1 MNVSRRRPNPRTL
14 FCQECG
20 PNPRGEFITITQY
33 PDKTEEE
40 AMRAAAVVFVNQ
52 LGEHPASSF
61 PPTGGFQQHWVE
73 VLTAERSHLF
83 CVQIQATVVT
93 FTPPVGDVRVKMSLE
108 SGIHCTWALEQHWP
122 NGEVNDLKV
131 EGPPQMAGNT
141 TYTLTSLHPNS
152 DAGWVLQLLGRVFQM
167 PVVIVEQGARS
178 NNSRKVILRP
188 GP

>member
-152 DAGWVLQLLGRVFQM
+152 DAGWVLQLLGRIFQA
-167 PVVIVEQGARS
+167 PVVIVDQGMRS